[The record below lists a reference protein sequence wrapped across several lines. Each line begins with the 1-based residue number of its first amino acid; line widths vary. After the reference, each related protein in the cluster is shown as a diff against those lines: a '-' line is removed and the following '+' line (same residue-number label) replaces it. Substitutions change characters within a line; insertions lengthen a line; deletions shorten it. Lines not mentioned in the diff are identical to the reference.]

1 MTWIILPWL
10 LTWAAVGLSMFQRL
24 VDPVALWGGL
34 WLVVMGLSVVTPAL
48 VAIDK
53 AIQLHRQVKASVLVN
68 HAP

>member
-1 MTWIILPWL
+1 
-10 LTWAAVGLSMFQRL
+10 MFQRL